1 LAGPETGGKNG
12 RRAMTRFSGWN
23 VLWNGLTGQKGWGRQ
38 WRDPEPKPAYDVI
51 IVGGGLHGLATAY
64 YLAKN
69 HGVKNIAVVEKGW
82 LGGGNAGRNTT
93 IVRSNYFMPGNREFY
108 EHSLKLWEELSHDL
122 NYNVMFSQRSHVSL
136 LHSPAAVDAAARAY
150 NTMALTGTDAELWGL
165 DELKQNVPH
174 LNYGPNVRFPIYGA
188 AVQQRAGTAR
198 HDAVAWGFARAADQ
212 LGVDILQNCEV
223 LGVTREAGRITG
235 LDTSRGTIAAG
246 KVGFAVAGN
255 TSRLW
260 SMAGLGMLPIES
272 HKLQA
277 FVSEPVKPLLDQVVV
292 FGVGGAHFYI
302 SQSDKGGM
310 VFGGDIDWYK
320 SYAQRGA
327 LPIVQDVA
335 ECATSILPCLGRLR
349 LLRHWSGVMDMSMDG
364 SFFIC
369 KTPLDNLYLNAG
381 WNYGGFKASPGS
393 GWYFADLIANDRPL
407 KEIANHDLKRFERG
421 INIDERGAGPDPK
434 LHG

>member
-1 LAGPETGGKNG
+1 
-12 RRAMTRFSGWN
+12 MTRFSAWNIIRNAFNGQQGW
-23 VLWNGLTGQKGWGRQ
+23 TRQ
-38 WRDPEPKPAYDVI
+38 WRDPEMKPEYDIV

-69 HGVKNIAVVEKGW
+69 HGLKNIAVLEKGW
-82 LGGGNAGRNTT
+82 LGGGNGGRNTT
-93 IVRSNYFMPGNREFY
+93 IVRSNYARPGNREFY
-108 EHSLKLWEELSHDL
+108 EHSLKLWENMSHDL
-122 NYNVMFSQRSHVSL
+122 NYNVMFSQRSHISL
-136 LHSPAAVDAAARAY
+136 LHTPGAIDNAARNY
-150 NTMALTGTDAELWGL
+150 NIMRKTGTPDTELWGL
-165 DELKQNVPH
+165 EQLKATVPH
-174 LNYGPNVRFPIYGA
+174 LNYSPDARFPIMGA
-188 AVQQRAGTAR
+188 AVQKRAGTAR
-198 HDAVAWGFARAADQ
+198 HDAVAWGYARAADT
-212 LGVDILQNCEV
+212 LGVDIIQNCEV
-223 LGVTREAGRITG
+223 TGVSRKAGKIERLT
-235 LDTSRGTIAAG
+235 TSRGDVRA
-246 KVGFAVAGN
+246 KKFGFAVAGN

-260 SMAGLGMLPIES
+260 GMADLGRLPIES

-277 FVSEPVKPLLDQVVV
+277 FVSEPLKPLLDQVVV

-320 SYAQRGA
+320 SYAQRGN

-335 ECATSILPCLGRLR
+335 EAAMSIMPCLGRVK

-381 WNYGGFKASPGS
+381 WNYGGFKASPAS
-393 GWYFADLIANDRPL
+393 GWYFADLIANDRPHRVV
-407 KEIANHDLKRFERG
+407 ENHDLKRFERG
-421 INIDERGAGPDPK
+421 VNIDERGAGPDPK

>member
-1 LAGPETGGKNG
+1 
-12 RRAMTRFSGWN
+12 MTRFSGWN
-23 VLWNGLTGQKGWGRQ
+23 VLWNGLTGQQGWSRQ
-38 WRDPEPKPAYDVI
+38 WRDPEPKADYDVV

-69 HGVKNIAVVEKGW
+69 HGVTNIAVLEKGW
-82 LGGGNAGRNTT
+82 IGGGNAGRNTT

-122 NYNVMFSQRSHVSL
+122 NYNVMFSQRSHVTL
-136 LHSPAAVDAAARAY
+136 LHSPAAIDAAARRY
-150 NTMALTGTDAELWGL
+150 NTMRLTGSDGELWGL
-165 DELKQNVPH
+165 DELKKNVPH
-174 LNYGPNVRFPIYGA
+174 LNYGPNSRFPIRGA
-188 AVQQRAGTAR
+188 AVQRRAGTVR
-198 HDAVAWGFARAADQ
+198 HDAVAWAYARAADQ
-212 LGVDILQNCEV
+212 RGVDIIQNCEV
-223 LGVTREAGRITG
+223 TGVTRDGGRVTG
-235 LDTSRGTIAAG
+235 LETSRGTIG
-246 KVGFAVAGN
+246 GKKVGFAVAGN

-260 SMAGLGMLPIES
+260 NMAGLGTLPIES

-310 VFGGDIDWYK
+310 VFGGDLDWYK
-320 SYAQRGA
+320 SYAQRGN

-349 LLRHWSGVMDMSMDG
+349 LLRHWSGVVDMSMDG
-364 SFFIC
+364 SAFIC
-369 KTPLDNLYLNAG
+369 KTPLDNLYLNGG

-393 GWYFADLIANDRPL
+393 GWYFADLMANDRPHRV
-407 KEIANHDLKRFERG
+407 IANHHLGRFERG